1 DLAERA
7 RHREM
12 LYDIAKF
19 DERCHVAGSSAAVRR
34 KSASL
39 SRRQADLCVPALPSE
54 ISAGVVVQPGR
65 AKGQRGAKRQPS
77 GGSPGSGGVPPIGT
91 SSRASDSRSGKALR
105 RPMV

>member
-1 DLAERA
+1 ERA
-7 RHREM
+7 RQREM

-39 SRRQADLCVPALPSE
+39 SRRQADTWTFALPSE
-54 ISAGVVVQPGR
+54 MSAGFVAQPGR
-65 AKGQRGAKRQPS
+65 ANGQRGAKRQPS
-77 GGSPGSGGVPPIGT
+77 GGSLRSGGLPPIGT
-91 SSRASDSRSGKALR
+91 SSSASDNRSGKALR